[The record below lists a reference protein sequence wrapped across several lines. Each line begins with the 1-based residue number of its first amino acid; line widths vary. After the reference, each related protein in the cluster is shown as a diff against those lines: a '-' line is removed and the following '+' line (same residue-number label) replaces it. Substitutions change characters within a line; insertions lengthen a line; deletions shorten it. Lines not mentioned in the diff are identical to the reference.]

1 MTSDG
6 GGWSLFITLHPQGV
20 AAATPQDWPTTVA
33 ITAEVESTGMY
44 GGNFA
49 ALPSRS
55 VTDKTL
61 ASVYAS
67 GLSRFS
73 EVKEEIASG
82 LVVVYGRRL
91 DPQGIATVIDQYGFL
106 SRTKQIANRPSCQYD
121 LEDNTGATVMRNCA
135 ESGVANTLSID
146 SLVVGWALNP
156 RGFPKCFFG
165 AGQGAQA
172 NNELGSFLCP
182 GIPDGRAWSRVW
194 FRETEAEAQKSAQ
207 PRN

>member
-6 GGWSLFITLHPQGV
+6 GGWSLFITLHPQGA

-44 GGNFA
+44 GGNFVA
-49 ALPSRS
+49 SPTSS

-67 GLSRFS
+67 GLSQFS

-91 DPQGIATVIDQYGFL
+91 KAQDIATVIDQYGFL

-121 LEDNTGATVMRNCA
+121 LEDTTGQTVMRSCA
-135 ESGVANTLSID
+135 ESGVSNSLLID
-146 SLVVGWALNP
+146 
-156 RGFPKCFFG
+156 R
-165 AGQGAQA
+165 
-172 NNELGSFLCP
+172 
-182 GIPDGRAWSRVW
+182 
-194 FRETEAEAQKSAQ
+194 
-207 PRN
+207 